1 MKKFGLILSFFALVM
16 LFGCTKEETTEA
28 QKQVTATKSTQEL
41 TPDEAKAI
49 AKEAYVYGF
58 PMVVNYKTMYMYVLN
73 EKSPEYKGP
82 FNYLGCD
89 ARLFT
94 PEDKAVVTPNSDT
107 PYCMFWVDLRQ
118 EPVVVSVPEMEP
130 ERFYHFQLIDLYT
143 HNFAYIGT
151 LTTGNG
157 SGKYLIAG
165 PGWKGQKPEGIN
177 EVINCE
183 TDIFFVVVRTQL
195 FNPEDIDNVKKIQD
209 AYDLKGLSAYLGRQ
223 APPAAPRIDFPE
235 WKEGEQFTAGSFNYI
250 DFMLNLVNPVDEE
263 KELMKRFAKIGLG
276 TDEPFDINT
285 FSPEIAEAI
294 KGGVKD
300 GFKEIE
306 AFIAKET
313 KDPLG
318 SAKIFGT
325 REFLTKSATA
335 NYGLTNFYI
344 LRAVA
349 AHMGLYGNSGAE
361 AIYPLYMADS
371 DGMPLNASDN
381 KYTLTFKSEDLPPVK
396 SFWSLSMYDGKTQLF
411 IENLLD
417 RYLLNSTMMDQFKK
431 DTNGSITFYIQKDSP
446 GKDKESNW
454 LPAPDGPLYMVMRL
468 YGPEPDALEGRWT
481 PPKVEK
487 TN

>member
-16 LFGCTKEETTEA
+16 LFGCTKEETTET

-58 PMVVNYKTMYMYVLN
+58 PMVVNYKTMYMYVVN

>member
-16 LFGCTKEETTEA
+16 LFGCTKEETTET

-41 TPDEAKAI
+41 TPDDAKAI

-58 PMVVNYKTMYMYVLN
+58 PMVVNYKTMYMYVVN

>member
-1 MKKFGLILSFFALVM
+1 MKKIGLILSFFGLVI

-28 QKQVTATKSTQEL
+28 QKKVTATAGTQEL
-41 TPDEAKAI
+41 TPVEAKAI

-58 PMVVNYKTMYMYVLN
+58 PMVVNYKTMYMYVVN

-82 FNYLGCD
+82 FNKLACD

-118 EPVVVSVPEMEP
+118 EPVVISVPEMEP

-157 SGKYLIAG
+157 AGKYLIAG

-177 EVINCE
+177 EVINCK

-223 APPAAPRIDFPE
+223 TPPAAPKIDFPE
-235 WKEGEQFTAGSFNYI
+235 WKEGEQFNAGAFTYI
-250 DFMLNLVNPVDEE
+250 NFMLSLITPVDKE

-276 TDEPFDINT
+276 TDQKFDINK
-285 FSPEIAEAI
+285 FSPEIADAIEA
-294 KGGVKD
+294 GVKE
-300 GFKEIE
+300 GFKELEIFIE
-306 AFIAKET
+306 KVK
-313 KDPLG
+313 KDPLM

-325 REFLTKSATA
+325 RKFLKESAA
-335 NYGLTNFYI
+335 KYYNAPNFFVM
-344 LRAVA
+344 RSVA

-361 AIYPLYMADS
+361 ATYPTYLVDS
-371 DGMPLNASDN
+371 DGAPLNASEN
-381 KYTLTFKSEDLPPVK
+381 NYTLTFQKEELPPVK
-396 SFWSLSMYDGKTQLF
+396 AFWSLTMYDGQTQLF
-411 IENLLD
+411 IHNPLD
-417 RYLLNSTMMDQFKK
+417 RYLLNSAMMEQFKK
-431 DTNGSITFYIQKDSP
+431 EEDGSIIFYIQKDPP
-446 GKDKESNW
+446 GKNKEANW

-481 PPKVEK
+481 PPQVQK

>member
-1 MKKFGLILSFFALVM
+1 MKKIGLILSFFALVM
-16 LFGCTKEETTEA
+16 LFGCTKEGTTET
-28 QKQVTATKSTQEL
+28 QKKVTATESTQDI
-41 TPDEAKAI
+41 TPAEAKAI
-49 AKEAYVYGF
+49 AREAYVYGF
-58 PMVVNYKTMYMYVLN
+58 PMVVNYKTMYMYVVN
-73 EKSPEYKGP
+73 EKSPEYKGQ

-118 EPVVVSVPEMEP
+118 EPVVIFVPEMEP

-177 EVINCE
+177 KVINCE

-209 AYDLKGLSAYLGRQ
+209 AYDLKGLSAYLGKE
-223 APPAAPRIDFPE
+223 APPAAPKIDFPE
-235 WKEGEQFTAGSFNYI
+235 WKEGEQFNVGAFTYI
-250 DFMLNLVNPVDEE
+250 DFMLSLITPVDEE

-276 TDEPFDINT
+276 TDERFDINR
-285 FSPEIAEAI
+285 FSPEIKQALEQ
-294 KGGVKD
+294 GVKE
-300 GFKEIE
+300 GFKELETFIE
-306 AFIAKET
+306 REA
-313 KDPLG
+313 KDPLA

-325 REFLTKSATA
+325 REFLTKSAAA

-361 AIYPLYMADS
+361 ATYPTYLVDS
-371 DGMPLNASDN
+371 DGAPLNASEN
-381 KYTLTFKSEDLPPVK
+381 NYTLTFQKEELPPVK
-396 SFWSLSMYDGKTQLF
+396 AFWSLTMYDGKTQLF
-411 IENLLD
+411 IHNPLN
-417 RYLLNSTMMDQFKK
+417 RYLLNSAMMDQFVKEK
-431 DTNGSITFYIQKDSP
+431 GGSIIFYIQKDSP
-446 GKDKESNW
+446 GKDKEANW
-454 LPAPDGPLYMVMRL
+454 LPAPDGPFYMVIRL
-468 YGPEPDALEGRWT
+468 YGPEADTLEGKWM

>member
-16 LFGCTKEETTEA
+16 LFGCTKEETTET

-58 PMVVNYKTMYMYVLN
+58 PMVVNYKTMYMYVVN

-107 PYCMFWVDLRQ
+107 PYCMLWADLRQ
-118 EPVVVSVPEMEP
+118 EPVVISVPEMES

-157 SGKYLIAG
+157 AGKYLVAG
-165 PGWKGQKPEGIN
+165 PGWKGEKPEGIN
-177 EVINCE
+177 EMLNCE
-183 TDIFFVVVRTQL
+183 TDLFFVVVRTQL
-195 FNPEDIDNVKKIQD
+195 FNPEDIDNIKKIQG
-209 AYDLKGLSAYLGRQ
+209 AYDLKGLSAYLGQ
-223 APPAAPRIDFPE
+223 EVPPPAPKIDFPE
-235 WKEGEQFTAGSFNYI
+235 WKEGEQFNAGAFTYI
-250 DFMLNLVNPVDEE
+250 DFMLSFITPVEEE
-263 KELMKRFAKIGLG
+263 KELFDRFAKINLG
-276 TDEPFDINT
+276 TDEKFDMNK
-285 FSPEIAEAI
+285 FSPEIANALEQ
-294 KGGVKD
+294 GVKE
-300 GFKEIE
+300 GFKELE
-306 AFIAKET
+306 AFIEREK
-313 KDPLG
+313 KDPLM

-325 REFLTKSATA
+325 RGFLKESAEKH
-335 NYGLTNFYI
+335 YSLSDSYV

-361 AIYPLYMADS
+361 ALYPTYLV
-371 DGMPLNASDN
+371 DGDGVPINASEN
-381 KYTLTFKSEDLPPVK
+381 CYTLTFKKEDLPPVK
-396 SFWSLSMYDGKTQLF
+396 AFWSLTMYDGKTQLF
-411 IENLLD
+411 IHNPLD
-417 RYLLNSTMMDQFKK
+417 RYLLNSTMMDQFVKEE
-431 DTNGSITFYIQKDSP
+431 DGSIVFYIQKDSP
-446 GKDKESNW
+446 GKDKEANW
-454 LPAPDGPLYMVMRL
+454 LPAPEGPFYLVMRL
-468 YGPEPDALEGRWT
+468 YGPEPDALEGKWT

>member
-16 LFGCTKEETTEA
+16 LFGCTKEETTET
-28 QKQVTATKSTQEL
+28 QKKVTATESTQDI
-41 TPDEAKAI
+41 TPAEAKAI

-58 PMVVNYKTMYMYVLN
+58 PMVVNYKTMYMYVVN

-107 PYCMFWVDLRQ
+107 PYCLFWVDLRQ
-118 EPVVVSVPEMEP
+118 EPVVISVPEMEP
-130 ERFYHFQLIDLYT
+130 ERYYSFQLIDLYT
-143 HNFAYIGT
+143 HNFGYIGT

-209 AYDLKGLSAYLGRQ
+209 AYDLKGLSAYLGKQ
-223 APPAAPRIDFPE
+223 APPAAPKIDFPE
-235 WKEGEQFTAGSFNYI
+235 WKEGEQFNAGAFTYI
-250 DFMLNLVNPVDEE
+250 DFMLSLITPVDEE
-263 KELMKRFAKIGLG
+263 KELLKRFAKIGLG

-306 AFIAKET
+306 AFVAKET
-313 KDPLG
+313 KDPLI

-325 REFLTKSATA
+325 REFLKKSAA
-335 NYGLTNFYI
+335 ENYSLPDFYVM
-344 LRAVA
+344 RAVA
-349 AHMGLYGNSGAE
+349 AHLGLYGNSGAE
-361 AIYPLYMADS
+361 ATYPTYQVDS
-371 DGMPLNASDN
+371 DGSPLNASMNDF
-381 KYTLTFKSEDLPPVK
+381 TLTFKKDELPPVK
-396 SFWSLSMYDGKTQLF
+396 AFWSLSMYDGTTQLF
-411 IENLLD
+411 IHNPLD
-417 RYLLNSTMMDQFKK
+417 RYLLSSSMMDQFVKEE
-431 DTNGSITFYIQKDSP
+431 DGSITFYIQK
-446 GKDKESNW
+446 E
-454 LPAPDGPLYMVMRL
+454 
-468 YGPEPDALEGRWT
+468 
-481 PPKVEK
+481 
-487 TN
+487 

>member
-16 LFGCTKEETTEA
+16 LFGCTKEETTET

>member
-1 MKKFGLILSFFALVM
+1 MKKIGLILSFFALM
-16 LFGCTKEETTEA
+16 MFFGCTKEETTET
-28 QKQVTATKSTQEL
+28 QKQVTATKSMQEL
-41 TPDEAKAI
+41 TPAEAKAI

-58 PMVVNYKTMYMYVLN
+58 PMVVNYKTMYMYVVN

-118 EPVVVSVPEMEP
+118 EPVVISVPEMEP

-143 HNFAYIGT
+143 HNFAYFGT

-165 PGWKGQKPEGIN
+165 PDWKGQKPEGIN

-209 AYDLKGLSAYLGRQ
+209 AYDLKGLSAYLGKE
-223 APPAAPRIDFPE
+223 APPAAPKIDFPE

-306 AFIAKET
+306 AFVAKET
-313 KDPLG
+313 KDPLT

-325 REFLTKSATA
+325 REFLTKSAAA

-349 AHMGLYGNSGAE
+349 AHTGLYGNSGAE

-381 KYTLTFKSEDLPPVK
+381 KYTLTFKGEDLPPVK
-396 SFWSLSMYDGKTQLF
+396 SFWSLSMYDGPTQLF
-411 IENLLD
+411 IHNPLD
-417 RYLLNSTMMDQFKK
+417 RYLLSSSMMDQFSKAK
-431 DTNGSITFYIQKDSP
+431 DGSVTFYIQKDSP
-446 GKDKESNW
+446 GKELEPNW

-468 YGPEPDALEGRWT
+468 YGPEPDALKGKWM
-481 PPKVEK
+481 PPKVQK

>member
-1 MKKFGLILSFFALVM
+1 MKLIGLIVSFFVVTM
-16 LFGCTKEETTEA
+16 FFGCTEEERSET
-28 QKQVTATKSTQEL
+28 QKQMTGTKITQEL
-41 TPDEAKAI
+41 TPAEAKAI

-58 PMVVNYKTMYMYVLN
+58 PMIVNYKTMYMYVVN
-73 EKSPEYKGP
+73 ENSPEYKGP
-82 FNYLGCD
+82 FNELPCD

-94 PEDKAVVTPNSDT
+94 PEDKTVVTPNSDT
-107 PYCMFWVDLRQ
+107 PYCMFWVDLRE
-118 EPVVVSVPEMEP
+118 EPVVISVPAIEP

-143 HNFAYIGT
+143 HNFIYIGT

-195 FNPEDIDNVKKIQD
+195 FDPEDIDNVKKIQD
-209 AYDLKGLSAYLGRQ
+209 AYGLKGLSAYLGRQ
-223 APPAAPRIDFPE
+223 APPAAPKIDFPE

-250 DFMLNLVNPVDEE
+250 DFMLDLVNPVDEE
-263 KELMKRFAKIGLG
+263 KELRKRFAKIGLG
-276 TDEPFDINT
+276 RDEPFDINT

-294 KGGVKD
+294 KAGVKD

-313 KDPLG
+313 KDPLV

-325 REFLTKSATA
+325 RNFLTKSAAA

-349 AHMGLYGNSGAE
+349 AHTGLYGNSGAE
-361 AIYPLYMADS
+361 ATYPLYMADS

-396 SFWSLSMYDGKTQLF
+396 SFWSLSMYDGPTQLF
-411 IENLLD
+411 IHNPLD
-417 RYLLNSTMMDQFKK
+417 RYLLSSSMIDQFIKEE
-431 DTNGSITFYIQKDSP
+431 DGSIIFYIQKNSP
-446 GKDKESNW
+446 GKDKEANW

-468 YGPEPDALEGRWT
+468 YGPEPDALEGKWN
-481 PPKVEK
+481 PPAVQKS
-487 TN
+487 N

>member
-58 PMVVNYKTMYMYVLN
+58 PMIVNYKTMYMYVVN

-94 PEDKAVVTPNSDT
+94 PEDKAVVTPNADT